1 MNKTWKTILKV
12 ISYVIAH
19 DTYQV
24 PVTSGD
30 VDFQK
35 QLTNKREGSHRDVR
49 VLSFSSND
57 LSCTCREGKV
67 VPCKA

>member
-1 MNKTWKTILKV
+1 MTVL
-12 ISYVIAH
+12 
-19 DTYQV
+19 
-24 PVTSGD
+24 
-30 VDFQK
+30 K